1 MNKKKNWLKAS
12 LLGFALLGGSLSY
25 GVIAA
30 NPAGALE
37 CSILP
42 ESVCKNAGEKPKD
55 ETAKSEKQKAAEIGN
70 SGVMQLLK
78 LILRILT
85 AGVGIVATG
94 ALVYAGIL
102 YASASDNASQISQA
116 KTIIT
121 NVVIGIV
128 AYGLMVLV
136 VNFLIPGGVFG

>member
-1 MNKKKNWLKAS
+1 MTKKKNSIIFSAVAS
-12 LLGFALLGGSLSY
+12 IIGFFAA
-25 GVIAA
+25 VICVSTPLPAYAA
-30 NPAGALE
+30 DVK
-37 CSILP
+37 CSVLP
-42 ESVCKNAGEKPKD
+42 QSICDRAKD
-55 ETAKSEKQKAAEIGN
+55 DTAQVKD
-70 SGVMQLLK
+70 SGVMELLK
-78 LILRILT
+78 WVLRIMT

-128 AYGLMVLV
+128 AYGLMILV